1 MIMAKYRILLFALLL
16 FVANYGIAQT
26 LSKEDFKKT
35 RFISIQPS
43 TGNYFDFSTERK
55 QAVDTAI
62 VWLNQM
68 FVDSTFSEYKA
79 WLHYQRGRLYY
90 LRKEIPLAQADLEA
104 ALDLE
109 PTYYE
114 ALERL
119 STMSWHHLKNYT
131 KRRVYINTGITAC
144 KKKLQSDS
152 TNPKLWYLYAKFLD
166 LDREFS
172 NAQNIPEQIAAWEQ
186 CVLYDSTLA
195 DGWYE
200 LSYLNTDKP
209 EIRLTYLFKA
219 LSIQESWL
227 YRAHILATL
236 KQNIKED
243 ERTLDLLNQS
253 IQLYEAKYPTQ
264 TSTLQG
270 YYKSRAEI
278 YAKQKKYDLQKLD
291 LARIKELE

>member
-16 FVANYGIAQT
+16 FVANYGIAQN
-26 LSKEDFKKT
+26 LSQEDSKKT

-68 FVDSTFSEYKA
+68 FVDSNFSEYQA

-90 LRKEIPLAQADLEA
+90 LRKEIPLAKADLEA
-104 ALDLE
+104 AMDLQ

-131 KRRVYINTGITAC
+131 KRRIYINNGILAYDQ
-144 KKKLQSDS
+144 KLALDS
-152 TNPKLWYLYAKFLD
+152 TNAQLWYFYAKFLD

-172 NAQNIPEQIAAWEQ
+172 NANNIPLQIKAWEK
-186 CVLYDSTLA
+186 CVSYDSTLA

-200 LSYLNTDKP
+200 LSYLNIKNP
-209 EIRLTYLFKA
+209 ELRLIYLYKA
-219 LSIQESWL
+219 ISLQESWL

-236 KQNIKED
+236 KQNIKDD
-243 ERTLDLLNQS
+243 ERTLDFLNQS
-253 IQLYEAKYPTQ
+253 IQLYEAKYPTH